1 MKVNQTFSE
10 KKKILITTNIL
21 YKLAL
26 QQYHP
31 AYLRT
36 YTKDALQSI
45 IDDCSENIY
54 DIDFKGKIEKCQ
66 IFKSSN
72 TSVVSE

>member
-1 MKVNQTFSE
+1 M
-10 KKKILITTNIL
+10 
-21 YKLAL
+21 